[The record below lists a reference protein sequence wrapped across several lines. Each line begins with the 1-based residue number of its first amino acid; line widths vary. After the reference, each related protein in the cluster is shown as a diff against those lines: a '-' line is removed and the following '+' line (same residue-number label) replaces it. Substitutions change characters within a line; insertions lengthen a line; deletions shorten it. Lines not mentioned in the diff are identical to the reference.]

1 MIVVRKPLNIAE
13 THPVPVKVSREVLA
27 KRRWRCAATDGTEFG
42 FDLEEPLRDGSIV
55 HATGDHV
62 YVVRQ
67 SGEAVLEVEI
77 GDSQEAA
84 RVGWM
89 LGNLHFVVEIAGNV
103 IRVADDVAVRRMFER
118 EGIRFEAMNAVFK
131 PIVSGGHHHH

>member
-1 MIVVRKPLNIAE
+1 M
-13 THPVPVKVSREVLA
+13 LA

-67 SGEAVLEVEI
+67 TGEAVLEVEI
-77 GDSQEAA
+77 GDSREAA

-118 EGIRFEAMNAVFK
+118 EGIRFEAMVAVFK
-131 PIVSGGHHHH
+131 PIASGGHHHH